1 MFPHCG
7 KESLLIFQVEC
18 AQFPIFWVDF
28 SSAYFLTLFNFQVIM
43 MTPSK
48 AQRPIL
54 HATDVKFDECEGKN
68 VLCAEPFIDLRRNY
82 DVTFSQSDNVSTF
95 MSVSAFSFMFHFL

>member
-1 MFPHCG
+1 
-7 KESLLIFQVEC
+7 
-18 AQFPIFWVDF
+18 
-28 SSAYFLTLFNFQVIM
+28 

-48 AQRPIL
+48 DQRPIL

-95 MSVSAFSFMFHFL
+95 MSVSVSSFLSDYITITYYTFYRWIRLV

>member
-1 MFPHCG
+1 
-7 KESLLIFQVEC
+7 
-18 AQFPIFWVDF
+18 
-28 SSAYFLTLFNFQVIM
+28 M

-48 AQRPIL
+48 SQRPIL

-95 MSVSAFSFMFHFL
+95 MSVSALVFMMDSDRLFLIKPIMHF